1 MVCKFVT
8 EKQSQINKFVA
19 VVTSDPARF
28 NRLVAALVNATA
40 DSYNS
45 TRRYASGEADF
56 DQEYPKV

>member
-1 MVCKFVT
+1 
-8 EKQSQINKFVA
+8 
-19 VVTSDPARF
+19 
-28 NRLVAALVNATA
+28 VAALVNAAA